1 MKADDRRLP
10 PASEAQERVDA
21 CFYLRGGTG
30 GIDARAVSRFLLV
43 ICGCLLIPLNCA
55 AEAPALPERQ
65 HLQVQIG
72 VDRVESSALQQRDAK
87 SIGDGVPFVAAIL
100 GEREPIAEKSAYESA
115 GCRPAGGCPRAGEHF
130 DSNKFK
136 WHWSHTL
143 IASVLGFLLGFAI
156 TYR

>member
-1 MKADDRRLP
+1 MRLPTKLLP
-10 PASEAQERVDA
+10 PARVAQERVDA
-21 CFYLRGGTG
+21 GLSLRGGTG
-30 GIDARAVSRFLLV
+30 GIDFRAVGRILLV
-43 ICGCLLIPLNCA
+43 ICGCLLMPLNCA

-72 VDRVESSALQQRDAK
+72 VDRVEPSALQQRGAK
-87 SIGDGVPFVAAIL
+87 SLGDGVPFVAAIL

-115 GCRPAGGCPRAGEHF
+115 GCRPAGGCPRAGEYF
-130 DSNKFK
+130 DGNKFK